1 MKEREFKA
9 LYNDFGRKLYNF
21 ILWLTQNRSASDD
34 ILQNVFIK
42 VWNCYKAPSNSD
54 EQQKWLFAIARNAS
68 LDYFRKTA
76 RISRTCTRFR
86 QEYYSPAI
94 DPDASF
100 TWQELE
106 NLEEK
111 EQSILYL
118 HIKIGYTYKEIADIL
133 SLNESQVRVKAFR
146 ALKKLR
152 NCLEKKEI

>member
-1 MKEREFKA
+1 MKELEFKT
-9 LYNDFGRKLYNF
+9 LYNNFGRKLYNF
-21 ILWLTQNRSASDD
+21 ILWLTHNQSSCDD

-42 VWNCYKAPSNSD
+42 VWNCDKAPLTFA

-68 LDYFRKTA
+68 LDYFRKSA
-76 RISRTCTRFR
+76 RISRTCARFKH
-86 QEYYSPAI
+86 EYHNPI
-94 DPDASF
+94 PDPDACF
-100 TWQELE
+100 TWCSLAQLPET
-106 NLEEK
+106 

-152 NCLEKKEI
+152 NCLEKKV